1 MRWLIAVVCVAGLGV
16 VGCATQKEKKRR
28 QIKGYKEILL
38 LWERLPEIAR
48 AIEHRRAGHNWRAVA
63 YSSHKFNEQREAL
76 RNAIEE
82 FREAVNWYILAK
94 KNHPSYRDFI
104 EKEIDA
110 IYKYILLCHQEMPEG
125 KPEAALSRWEK
136 EELEVQL
143 KRMQLAE
150 EMESWGSGR
159 R

>member
-1 MRWLIAVVCVAGLGV
+1 MRWLIVVVFVVGLGIA
-16 VGCATQKEKKRR
+16 GCAVQKEKKR
-28 QIKGYKEILL
+28 QQLKGYREILL

-104 EKEIDA
+104 EKEIDC
-110 IYKYILLCHQEMPEG
+110 LLYTSPS
-125 KPEAALSRWEK
+125 PRD
-136 EELEVQL
+136 
-143 KRMQLAE
+143 
-150 EMESWGSGR
+150 
-159 R
+159 